1 MHAIPNILQTHMLTG
16 DENTPIG
23 EDAVKI
29 SSYKANALNIPE
41 DGPLANMPDDAVH
54 KLPGCHSTPSQ
65 GHRGRRSWRDILRW
79 RDNGQPE
86 GRRGRIVEFYDRR
99 RSLNI

>member
-29 SSYKANALNIPE
+29 SGYKANALNIPE
-41 DGPLANMPDDAVH
+41 DDP
-54 KLPGCHSTPSQ
+54 
-65 GHRGRRSWRDILRW
+65 
-79 RDNGQPE
+79 
-86 GRRGRIVEFYDRR
+86 
-99 RSLNI
+99 